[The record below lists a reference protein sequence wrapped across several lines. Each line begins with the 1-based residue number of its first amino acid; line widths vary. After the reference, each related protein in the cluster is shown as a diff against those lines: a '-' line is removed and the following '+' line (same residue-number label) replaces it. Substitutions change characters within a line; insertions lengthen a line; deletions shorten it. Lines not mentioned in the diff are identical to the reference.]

1 MRRSSA
7 TSAIEAAGESAN
19 ARPSGAGHTSDGQ
32 SGQPQRS
39 ARRHRGGKAGCRPT
53 GRASARAGSLVR
65 LPEICF
71 SVFVDRQAAA
81 KAPAAIREE
90 AEGAARRQRRTGVAH
105 ACPPKP
111 WRRRMAT
118 DEAQAGAC
126 RHQACAKAG
135 RRARGA
141 HGTAGQ
147 GVRRTGACGRRCGR
161 RRMAGEHAARASR
174 LQNAPRTQRMGG
186 EMGRVSQRTG
196 GAG

>member
-19 ARPSGAGHTSDGQ
+19 ARPSGAGHPSDGQ
-32 SGQPQRS
+32 SGQPRKS
-39 ARRHRGGKAGCRPT
+39 ARRERGGKAGCRPT
-53 GRASARAGSLVR
+53 GRASPRAGSLVR

-90 AEGAARRQRRTGVAH
+90 AEVAAWRQQMEAAH

-111 WRRRMAT
+111 RRRRMAT

-126 RHQACAKAG
+126 RHQTCAKFG
-135 RRARGA
+135 RRTHRA

-147 GVRRTGACGRRCGR
+147 GFRRAGACGRRR
-161 RRMAGEHAARASR
+161 RWRRMAGDHEAGASR

-186 EMGRVSQRTG
+186 EMGRVSQRAG